1 MNLDGNMQQLIVLV
15 LVALAVGGIVL
26 ALLLPLLSS
35 SQSEARVKALVD
47 GRRPVSTQDQ
57 AGAGGLFEGSRES
70 RRKQVQESLRL
81 AEAREKHRKK
91 RITLRMLIAQAGLD
105 ISLWTF
111 WGISAALGVLLA
123 VATYLSGLPWY
134 VNALS
139 GFVGFFGLPR
149 WLLGYVRR
157 RRLEKFL
164 SELPDALDVMVRG
177 IKSGL
182 PLSDALKT
190 IAAEVT
196 PPIGPE
202 FWEVVEGQRVGITI
216 EQGLER
222 MYERIPLQ
230 EVNFLSIVLS
240 IQSKTGGNL
249 TEALSNL
256 AKVLR
261 DRRKMKSKIRAVSQ
275 EAKSSAAIIG
285 SLPFLI
291 VGGLSFLNPD
301 YLKPLWTTS
310 LGNMLLVFSAV
321 WMLTG
326 ILVMRRMI
334 NFEV

>member
-1 MNLDGNMQQLIVLV
+1 MNPDIYRLMVLA
-15 LVALAVGGIVL
+15 LVAVAVGGSVVA
-26 ALLLPLLSS
+26 ALLPMWSS
-35 SQSEARVKALVD
+35 SRSEARVRNLVEA
-47 GRRPVSTQDQ
+47 RKPVSAQSQPGPQGSLD
-57 AGAGGLFEGSRES
+57 GSKEG

-81 AEAREKHRKK
+81 AEAREKNRKK
-91 RITLRMLIAQAGLD
+91 RITLRMLIAQAGLQV
-105 ISLWTF
+105 SLWTF
-111 WGISAALGVLLA
+111 LAISVAVGALLAALA
-123 VATYLSGLPWY
+123 FVAGSPWY
-134 VNALS
+134 VMALS

-149 WLLGYVRR
+149 WFLGYVRR

-182 PLSDALKT
+182 PLSDALKI
-190 IAAEVT
+190 IAAEAS

-249 TEALSNL
+249 TEALGNL

-261 DRRKMKSKIRAVSQ
+261 DRRKMKSKIRSVSQ

-291 VGGLSFLNPD
+291 VGGLSFVNPN
-301 YLKPLWTTS
+301 YLTPLWTTS
-310 LGNMLLVFSAV
+310 LGNMLLAFSAV

>member
-1 MNLDGNMQQLIVLV
+1 MESSIYQLIILA
-15 LVALAVGGIVL
+15 LVAVATGGCVVA
-26 ALLLPLLSS
+26 ALLPMWSS
-35 SQSEARVKALVD
+35 SRSDARVRSIVD
-47 GRRPVSTQDQ
+47 ARKPVSAQSQQGTGGLSDGSKEGRR
-57 AGAGGLFEGSRES
+57 R
-70 RRKQVQESLRL
+70 QVQESLRL
-81 AEAREKHRKK
+81 AEAREKNLKK
-91 RITLRMLIAQAGLD
+91 RITLRMLIAQSGLD

-111 WGISAALGVLLA
+111 LAISLAVGALLA
-123 VATYLSGLPWY
+123 AIAMLAGAPWY
-134 VNALS
+134 AWALC
-139 GFVGFFGLPR
+139 GFVGFLGLPR
-149 WLLGYVRR
+149 WFLGYVRR

-182 PLSDALKT
+182 PLSDALKI
-190 IAAEVT
+190 IAAET
-196 PPIGPE
+196 APPIGPE

-249 TEALSNL
+249 TEALGNL

-261 DRRKMKSKIRAVSQ
+261 DRRKMKAKIRSVSQ

-291 VGGLSFLNPD
+291 VGGLSFLNPN
-301 YLKPLWTTS
+301 YLTPLWTTS
-310 LGNMLLVFSAV
+310 VGNMLLVFSAV

-326 ILVMRRMI
+326 ILVMRKMI